1 MLKLQGSMVAM
12 ATPFKDGALDEPA
25 FAAHA
30 RWLVENGTTVLVP
43 MGTTGEAATCSPA
56 ECVRAVRIAV
66 ENKGSALV
74 LGGAGSNNTAQAIE
88 AVGAVR
94 EAGADG
100 ALVVTPYYNK
110 PTQHGLLAH
119 YRAIA
124 EAHPGFPLVAYNVP
138 GRTGV
143 DLLPETCAR
152 LCELPEVVG
161 LKEATGNMARA
172 VDLVEACGER
182 LQLLSGDDFTIAP
195 FIACGGA
202 GVISVSANVAPRL
215 VADLCEAALAG
226 KREQAKSLQVKLN
239 PLHRALFLESNPI
252 PLKAALAMMGRM
264 GEALR
269 LPLTPLSEAHRPKL
283 REALKA
289 LSLI

>member
-12 ATPFKDGALDEPA
+12 ATPFKDGALDEAA

-30 RWLVENGTTVLVP
+30 RWLVENGTSVLVP
-43 MGTTGEAATCSPA
+43 MGTTGEAVTCTPA
-56 ECVRAVRIAV
+56 ERLHAVRIAV
-66 ENKGSALV
+66 ENKGAAKV
-74 LGGAGSNNTAQAIE
+74 IGGAGANNTAE
-88 AVGAVR
+88 AVDAVRAVR

-110 PTQHGLLAH
+110 PTQAGLLAH

-124 EAHPGFPLVAYNVP
+124 KANPGFPLVAYNVP

-143 DLLPETCAR
+143 DLLPETCAK
-152 LCELPEVVG
+152 LCEIPEVVA

-172 VDLVEACGER
+172 VDLVELCGER

-202 GVISVSANVAPRL
+202 GVISVSANVAPRM

-226 KREQAKSLQVKLN
+226 KREQAKALQVKLN

-252 PLKAALAMMGRM
+252 PLKAALAMMGRC
-264 GEALR
+264 GEELR
-269 LPLTPLSEAHRPKL
+269 LPLTPMSDGPRAKL
-283 REALKA
+283 REALSK
-289 LSLI
+289 LGLV

>member
-12 ATPFKDGALDEPA
+12 ATPFKDGALDEAA

-30 RWLVENGTTVLVP
+30 RWLVENGTSVLVP
-43 MGTTGEAATCSPA
+43 MGTTGEAVTCTPA
-56 ECVRAVRIAV
+56 ERLHAVRIAV
-66 ENKGSALV
+66 ENKGAAKV
-74 LGGAGSNNTAQAIE
+74 IGGAGANNTAE
-88 AVGAVR
+88 AVDAVRAVR

-110 PTQHGLLAH
+110 PTQAGLLAH

-124 EAHPGFPLVAYNVP
+124 KANPGFPLVAYNVP

-143 DLLPETCAR
+143 DLLPETCAK
-152 LCELPEVVG
+152 LCEIAEVVA

-172 VDLVEACGER
+172 VDLVELCGER

-202 GVISVSANVAPRL
+202 GVISVSANVAPRM

-226 KREQAKSLQVKLN
+226 KREQAKALQVKLN

-252 PLKAALAMMGRM
+252 PLKAALAMMGRC
-264 GEALR
+264 GEELR
-269 LPLTPLSEAHRPKL
+269 LPLTPMSDGPRAKL
-283 REALKA
+283 REALSK
-289 LSLI
+289 LGLV